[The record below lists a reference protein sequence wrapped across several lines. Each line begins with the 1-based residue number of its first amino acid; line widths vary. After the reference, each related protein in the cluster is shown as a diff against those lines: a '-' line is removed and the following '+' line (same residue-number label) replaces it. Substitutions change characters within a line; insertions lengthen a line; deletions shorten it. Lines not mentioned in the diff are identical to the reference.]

1 MKVKALIEV
10 DSRKKAWEAVDHLF
24 NGDYIKDEIASMN
37 AGYPVFVGTLGGWIS
52 DLGNRLEIVD
62 GKAFKSTNVWICE
75 VWE

>member
-1 MKVKALIEV
+1 
-10 DSRKKAWEAVDHLF
+10 
-24 NGDYIKDEIASMN
+24 MN